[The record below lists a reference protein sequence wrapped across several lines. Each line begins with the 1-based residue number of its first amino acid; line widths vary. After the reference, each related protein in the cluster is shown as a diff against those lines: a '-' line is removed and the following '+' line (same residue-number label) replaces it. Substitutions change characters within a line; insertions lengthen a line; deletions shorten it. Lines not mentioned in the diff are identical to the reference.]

1 MLHRKLSGLVVAGV
15 VVALVAAFLVSGITA
30 APARATMRV
39 EVDDNYFAP
48 KQLTVPVG
56 TTVVWK
62 SEGHHEH
69 TVTADNG
76 AFRSDDL
83 HMDAQFT
90 HTFATPGTFAYHC
103 KYHGAAGGVGMA
115 GTIVVTAAGSSGPG
129 TMLPTTGAS
138 TDGLVGVV
146 ALGLVAGLLGLL
158 VRRQSRRSGV

>member
-1 MLHRKLSGLVVAGV
+1 MVHRRLRWLVVPSA
-15 VVALVAAFLVSGITA
+15 VVALIAVFLVRGATA

-48 KQLTVPVG
+48 KRLTVPLG

-103 KYHGAAGGVGMA
+103 MYHGAAGGVGMA

-138 TDGLVGVV
+138 TDGLVGGV